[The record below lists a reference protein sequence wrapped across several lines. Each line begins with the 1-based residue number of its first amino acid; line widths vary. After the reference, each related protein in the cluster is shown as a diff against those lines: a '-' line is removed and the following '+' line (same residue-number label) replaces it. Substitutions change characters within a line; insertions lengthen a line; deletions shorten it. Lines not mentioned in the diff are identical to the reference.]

1 MQGVAFE
8 EGYRVIG
15 TGMWLGLIM
24 AANVWF
30 VIWPNQ
36 KKALGIKPVDDETK
50 AKAAKTAMMA
60 SRINFILSIQI
71 LYCMI
76 TQLYLP
82 KYSEHTAGATAP
94 AGPGGLPSAGVPI
107 LP

>member
-1 MQGVAFE
+1 MQGLAFE

-60 SRINFILSIQI
+60 SRINFILRSE
-71 LYCMI
+71 
-76 TQLYLP
+76 
-82 KYSEHTAGATAP
+82 EHTSELQSLMRLSYDVFCLKQKISNTKHNP
-94 AGPGGLPSAGVPI
+94 TS
-107 LP
+107 

>member
-1 MQGVAFE
+1 MQGLAFE

-60 SRINFILSIQI
+60 SRINFIQDRKSPRLNSSKSCAFSMPCSACKNKLI
-71 LYCMI
+71 LFLTI
-76 TQLYLP
+76 HL
-82 KYSEHTAGATAP
+82 
-94 AGPGGLPSAGVPI
+94 
-107 LP
+107 